1 MPKERPI
8 TVSEIQDGPRP
19 LSKAERT
26 AWGELRLLAPLVA
39 RHGWTAPVVLL
50 LGLAAAIAESVGVS
64 LVILFLYV
72 LLGRGADAIGTGGIL
87 GRLFGTADAAAGG
100 HTVALGAI
108 IFLLI
113 LGKAALNLAYG
124 AIIATVRNRISED
137 MRNLVHAQCL
147 DIAYDDLRRRDTGAI
162 LHILAAETWNLA
174 EAWHAAVRIAINLC
188 ALGVFGALLFAVS
201 WQITLIAA
209 VGSALLSW
217 ALRALSRR
225 AQRLG
230 ETAIESNRR
239 LADRMVAA
247 LHGMRTIR
255 AFGQEAME
263 KERFRAISSEV
274 RGSFGRLERLYTF
287 VGPLGEIGSLA
298 LLGVIITAS
307 IPLGLPGATT
317 LAAVVLLH
325 RLSPHMRE
333 LEGHRMKLA
342 GSVASMRAVREFL
355 DRSDKTYPPD
365 GDRAFRGLREGIR
378 FDGVTFTHSGA
389 ARPSL
394 REASFALPRG
404 ALTTIVGPSGSGK
417 TTIVNLLLR
426 LYRPDA
432 GAILVD
438 GEPLA
443 GLRRQSWLS
452 RIALAGQDTE
462 LLQGTIAENIRMGR
476 PDAGLDRLRAAAAEA
491 GILDFVESLPA
502 GFETRVGEQGLNLS
516 GGQRQR
522 IGLARALV
530 RDPELLI
537 LDEATNAVDGRLEDD
552 IRARLMARLPRT
564 TILVITHRLETAL
577 SSDHVVCLSDGC
589 VVEEGTPKG
598 LISLKDGV
606 FRRMLERTAA

>member
-1 MPKERPI
+1 MPEDHPI
-8 TVSEIQDGPRP
+8 TASDTENGSRP
-19 LSKAERT
+19 WGVAERT
-26 AWGELRLLAPLVA
+26 AWGELRLMAPLIR
-39 RHGWTAPVVLL
+39 RHRWAAPVVLL
-50 LGLAAAIAESVGVS
+50 LGVAAAIAESVGFS

-72 LLGRGADAIGTGGIL
+72 VLGRGADAIGTGGIL
-87 GRLFGTADAAAGG
+87 GRLFEAADAAAGG
-100 HTVALGAI
+100 HTIALGVF

-113 LGKAALNLAYG
+113 LGKAGLNLAYG
-124 AIIATVRNRISED
+124 IIIATVRNRISED
-137 MRNLVHAQCL
+137 MRNQVHAQCL
-147 DIAYDDLRRRDTGAI
+147 DIAYEDLRRRDTGAI
-162 LHILAAETWNLA
+162 LHVLATETWNLA

-188 ALGVFGALLFAVS
+188 ALGVFGVLLFAVS

-209 VGSALLSW
+209 VGSVLLSL

-230 ETAIESNRR
+230 HAAAGANRR

-255 AFGQEAME
+255 AFGQEAVE
-263 KERFRAISSEV
+263 KDRFRAISSEV

-298 LLGVIITAS
+298 LLGAIVTAS

-317 LAAVVLLH
+317 LAAVVLLY

-342 GSVASMRAVREFL
+342 GSVAAMRAVREFL
-355 DRSDKTYPPD
+355 DRSDKSYPPD
-365 GDRAFRGLREGIR
+365 GGRTFRELREGIR
-378 FDGVTFTHSGA
+378 FEGVTFTHAGA
-389 ARPSL
+389 TRPGL
-394 REASFALPRG
+394 REASFFLPQG

-426 LYRPDA
+426 LYWPDS
-432 GAILVD
+432 GIILVD
-438 GEPLA
+438 GQPLA
-443 GLRRQSWLS
+443 GFRRQDWLARVS
-452 RIALAGQDTE
+452 LAGQDTE

-476 PDAGLDRLRAAAAEA
+476 PDASLNQLRAAAAEA
-491 GILDFVESLPA
+491 GILDFIEDLPA

-522 IGLARALV
+522 ICLARALV

-552 IRARLMARLPRT
+552 IRARLAARLPRT

-577 SSDHVVCLSDGC
+577 SSDHVVCLADGRIM
-589 VVEEGTPKG
+589 EEGTPES
-598 LISLKDGV
+598 LISLADGA